1 MSFAFRN
8 SSILSLLSDS
18 LLSSPVPPVFLT
30 SCLIRQR
37 LASGTDPRRGIPT
50 TIFSLILLLN
60 SPSPASRRTLRDG
73 SATYEQQETST
84 LSFKISS
91 TPSKAPNHPK
101 ALRNLS
107 PFATKTLSLPERPL
121 STLILTCDSDPKQL
135 RSFLFKLKSKFFVKT
150 D

>member
-1 MSFAFRN
+1 MSIAFRT

-30 SCLIRQR
+30 SCLIRER

-50 TIFSLILLLN
+50 TIFSLTLLLKI
-60 SPSPASRRTLRDG
+60 SSLVSRRTLCDG
-73 SATYEQQETST
+73 LVTYEQQETST
-84 LSFKISS
+84 LSFKTNS

-101 ALRNLS
+101 SLRNLS

-121 STLILTCDSDPKQL
+121 STLILTCMMTT
-135 RSFLFKLKSKFFVKT
+135 RSSFVLSSSS
-150 D
+150 